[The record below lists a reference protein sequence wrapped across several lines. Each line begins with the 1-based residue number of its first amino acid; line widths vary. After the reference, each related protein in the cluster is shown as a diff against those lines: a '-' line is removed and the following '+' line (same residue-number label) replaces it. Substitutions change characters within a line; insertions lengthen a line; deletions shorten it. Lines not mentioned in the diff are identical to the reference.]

1 MLRFFSLLLLLLGLN
16 VSAQTSFDRF
26 IQKIKTERNSKAA
39 LKSLDSIT
47 QKKKLSS
54 RQLLACYD
62 SYIRHAHYLSEYD
75 LALKYA
81 LKGVDLSKKIK
92 DDSMH
97 VTFLRFEGN
106 TYYYSAFRD
115 QALVSYKKG
124 IKIAREKKIYW
135 SEAAILNNTGA
146 IYIETQKYDLAEHDL
161 LRSIELMKKIG
172 QENTTA
178 AVRTYRLLALLYDS
192 QNKLDEARK
201 IYLKVIRLAEK
212 TGDSN
217 VMSSANLYY
226 GNHFVIKK
234 EYDSAIYYNK
244 RGIDYLKTT
253 RDPSIYKASLSIQA
267 ELFEKIGDF
276 KNAYLTLKQYY
287 LVYEDLEMQ
296 ETRKKISD
304 IRIKYDTEKKEQS
317 LKLKNVQL
325 KQSRDRFNFILLASI
340 LSFIVLILIG
350 LFVYLKIRWKHK
362 ISAEIEKI
370 KKEQEIAESK
380 ERERTRIARELHDN
394 IGSTISFITN
404 KTELILKSQNE
415 SSFNRED
422 LIQVKDSAREV
433 MGDLRET
440 LWALNTKNIS
450 NTDLADKLKVYIK
463 KHALIPVNIRE
474 KLESEKNIPNESALA
489 VFRSCQEIVNN
500 CNKYS
505 DATQLQVSI
514 FSSAATSFEI
524 TFSDN
529 GKGFEP
535 EEKDG
540 SYGLRNI
547 RSRMQEIKA
556 QFSLYSTPGKGT
568 EIKISL

>member
-1 MLRFFSLLLLLLGLN
+1 M
-16 VSAQTSFDRF
+16 
-26 IQKIKTERNSKAA
+26 
-39 LKSLDSIT
+39 
-47 QKKKLSS
+47 
-54 RQLLACYD
+54 
-62 SYIRHAHYLSEYD
+62 
-75 LALKYA
+75 
-81 LKGVDLSKKIK
+81 
-92 DDSMH
+92 
-97 VTFLRFEGN
+97 
-106 TYYYSAFRD
+106 
-115 QALVSYKKG
+115 
-124 IKIAREKKIYW
+124 
-135 SEAAILNNTGA
+135 
-146 IYIETQKYDLAEHDL
+146 
-161 LRSIELMKKIG
+161 
-172 QENTTA
+172 
-178 AVRTYRLLALLYDS
+178 
-192 QNKLDEARK
+192 
-201 IYLKVIRLAEK
+201 
-212 TGDSN
+212 
-217 VMSSANLYY
+217 
-226 GNHFVIKK
+226 
-234 EYDSAIYYNK
+234 
-244 RGIDYLKTT
+244 IDYLKTT